1 MCVCD
6 SVCREES
13 VNLELMENPARVLTS
28 CSIFHFERFNAV
40 SSADAASVSA
50 AVINQNEWQYES
62 V

>member
-28 CSIFHFERFNAV
+28 CSIFHFERLNAV

-50 AVINQNEWQYES
+50 AVINQNE
-62 V
+62 